1 MLRYGETWSSFH
13 HLPHLIQRSTL
24 GEALNCA
31 DPMPLP
37 LKQMKTPTE
46 LLQPCTRVISNHLPR
61 VLP

>member
-24 GEALNCA
+24 GEALNCT

-37 LKQMKTPTE
+37 LKQMKTPAE

-61 VLP
+61 ALP